1 MSQRGP
7 HTHIRACFYTSSPSW
22 TNHQRWPY
30 EVARELFDRGY
41 SVEILTNPRGRLY
54 AKGKRYGLIVKK
66 FKKSGFLAA
75 DILKLARRLKRDRV
89 TTLFLNYPGDLKTGA
104 LAASL
109 AGVKNVVFRR
119 GTVSSVRKDP
129 MNRWI
134 LKRLVTTV
142 ITNSEANK
150 RWMLHSK
157 GNMFQ
162 PESTRVIYNGLSV
175 SGKRATSASAH
186 DYRNNGELMVGVMT
200 GDVHPS
206 RFLSLFELIRRED
219 KEDAARFRFL
229 IHGNG
234 QLIRSIKHKLKANP
248 GLQKMLVWDSRSRNL
263 VEFMNS
269 IDVFVT
275 GNTSNGFNHPLM
287 YAMARY
293 KPVIAYDE
301 GSNPEIIRNHETGY
315 LLNKGDVRGVKE
327 KLDLLLDKELRL
339 RLGKEARRRLEQQF
353 NAEHAIDQMEALLK

>member
-1 MSQRGP
+1 MSERDP
-7 HTHIRACFYTSSPSW
+7 HIRTCFYTSSASW

-30 EVARELFDRGY
+30 EVGRGLTY
-41 SVEILTNPRGRLY
+41 RGHFVEILTNPHGRLY
-54 AKGKRYGLIVKK
+54 AKARRYGLMVRR
-66 FKKSGFLAA
+66 FKKSGFLPL
-75 DILKLARRLKRDRV
+75 DIFKLARRLKRDHI
-89 TTLFLNYPGDLKTGA
+89 TTLFLNYPRDLKTGA
-104 LAASL
+104 LAGSL

-119 GTVSSVRKDP
+119 GTISSVRKDP

-301 GSNPEIIRNHETGY
+301 GSNPEIIRNNETGY
-315 LLNKGDVRGVKE
+315 LLKKGDVQGVKE
-327 KLDLLLDKELRL
+327 KLEMLRNRELRL